1 MVSLTRQT
9 QPTTNT
15 RDTKMETKMKMKT
28 KQTVRVM
35 GIECTV
41 GTKKHAKLVADA
53 KHYDDLARSENG
65 MGRAN

>member
-1 MVSLTRQT
+1 
-9 QPTTNT
+9 
-15 RDTKMETKMKMKT
+15 MKT

-41 GTKKHAKLVADA
+41 GTKKHAKLVADK

-65 MGRAN
+65 KGRAN